1 MKRFWKE
8 VFAFLLTFGPA
19 LLAVLLDNLRRKDD
33 PDDKSG
39 GEGA

>member
-1 MKRFWKE
+1 MKRICNE
-8 VFAFLLTFGPA
+8 VLAFLATFGPA
-19 LLAVLLDNLRRKDD
+19 LLAVLLDTLRRKDD

>member
-19 LLAVLLDNLRRKDD
+19 LLAVLLDNLTRSNGDQEED
-33 PDDKSG
+33 
-39 GEGA
+39 GEGG